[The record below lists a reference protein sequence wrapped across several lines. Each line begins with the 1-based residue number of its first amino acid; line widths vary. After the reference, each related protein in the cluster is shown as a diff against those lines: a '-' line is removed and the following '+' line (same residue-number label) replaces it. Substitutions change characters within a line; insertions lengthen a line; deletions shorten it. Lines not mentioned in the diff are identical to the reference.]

1 VSQSD
6 LTICSKYLSS
16 FIDTTEHF
24 ALSPPY
30 VYLDNLCSSS
40 TEELLY
46 ILLGRVQNLRTH
58 CPDIEDDVNTF
69 MNICAK
75 YLRVYFSHRII
86 NWVMFFL
93 LILSLFKELFSI
105 VNSKLVIDSWNKCY
119 LYISVQEELKNIYI
133 CGIMLWVKGRG
144 DLRFVDFGGIVD
156 HQCLDVRSIIIY
168 A

>member
-1 VSQSD
+1 MSQSD

-40 TEELLY
+40 TEQLLY

-75 YLRVYFSHRII
+75 YLRETARI
-86 NWVMFFL
+86 FFAQ
-93 LILSLFKELFSI
+93 
-105 VNSKLVIDSWNKCY
+105 DY
-119 LYISVQEELKNIYI
+119 
-133 CGIMLWVKGRG
+133 
-144 DLRFVDFGGIVD
+144 
-156 HQCLDVRSIIIY
+156 
-168 A
+168 

>member
-1 VSQSD
+1 MSQSD

-58 CPDIEDDVNTF
+58 CPDIEDDINTSI
-69 MNICAK
+69 NICAK
-75 YLRVYFSHRII
+75 YLRETARI
-86 NWVMFFL
+86 F
-93 LILSLFKELFSI
+93 
-105 VNSKLVIDSWNKCY
+105 
-119 LYISVQEELKNIYI
+119 
-133 CGIMLWVKGRG
+133 
-144 DLRFVDFGGIVD
+144 
-156 HQCLDVRSIIIY
+156 Y
-168 A
+168 AQDY